1 MSEGITGVETKML
14 RFRVVCEIYMPEEET
29 YRRKIWR
36 TWGSIPIKLFKYKS
50 TKWGFHNSIMCQF
63 FFKDLLRTS
72 CLISVNYF
80 QVSIFKCSAQILHFF
95 LTVRVRKY
103 LTYNNF
109 FYYKPLEQE
118 TLRVGRY
125 LKEYL
130 IQPLILQ
137 IAKIRHRKDE

>member
-1 MSEGITGVETKML
+1 
-14 RFRVVCEIYMPEEET
+14 
-29 YRRKIWR
+29 
-36 TWGSIPIKLFKYKS
+36 
-50 TKWGFHNSIMCQF
+50 MCQF